1 MNNLP
6 NRSPQLSEE
15 EATKLLRSLLHKEG
29 CWVDWGKTCQKL
41 QKAGYSAPRIFEET
55 GFQASQQNLV
65 IVAAQVYENI
75 AEADVSEKLLSYLQG
90 PRSDVLYEFRILNQ
104 QQRVAVAQLAQE
116 KQLEADSARE
126 VAKAYQEFSRLSQLP
141 EGFTKHPGDAVAYQC
156 WRRARQK
163 KDLQERS
170 RLIAK
175 GLKFAHSQSARE
187 AIEKL
192 LSDFSV
198 VPSRTAPL
206 MPVYRLEAEEELP
219 RIVPVAG
226 SFPLSKQEF
235 EAVPVL
241 ESQEPFRMV
250 NVASSG
256 AMVPLPGWQSILKAE
271 DPVAIIC
278 ESDRLPKPLAGK
290 PETVLVVVAR
300 NLREWNLNSYFLIE
314 QGEQLALRWFEELPN
329 VPILGQ
335 VVLVLRPKK
344 ILDEGNITQPW
355 QMDD

>member
-6 NRSPQLSEE
+6 NHSPQLSEE
-15 EATKLLRSLLHKEG
+15 EAAQLLRSLLHKEG
-29 CWVDWGKTCQKL
+29 SWVDWGKACQKL
-41 QKAGYSAPRIFEET
+41 QKAGYSAPKIFEET

-65 IVAAQVYENI
+65 IVAAQVYETI
-75 AEADVSEKLLSYLQG
+75 AEADGSDELLAYLKG

-104 QQRVAVAQLAQE
+104 QQRVAVAQVAQE

-126 VAKAYQEFSRLSQLP
+126 LAKATQELSRSQLP

-192 LSDFSV
+192 LSDFTIT
-198 VPSRTAPL
+198 PSRTAPL
-206 MPVYRLEAEEELP
+206 MPVYRLEAEDDLP

-226 SFPLSKQEF
+226 SYPLTKAEF
-235 EAVPVL
+235 EAVSSL
-241 ESQEPFRMV
+241 ESHEPFRIV
-250 NVASSG
+250 DSG
-256 AMVPLPGWQSILKAE
+256 SNPMVPLPGWQAVLKAQ
-271 DPVAIIC
+271 DPVVIVYQ
-278 ESDRLPKPLAGK
+278 SDRLPKPLSGK
-290 PETVLVVVAR
+290 PETVLVVVDR
-300 NLREWNLNSYFLIE
+300 DSTEWNVNSYFLIE
-314 QGEQLALRWFEELPN
+314 QNEQLELKWFEELPN
-329 VPILGQ
+329 LLILGQ